1 MKENQITQQTKL
13 LIALKILA
21 CSQARMSPLP
31 PPAPP
36 HLLQFGTTKRNQEN
50 KRTPENQ
57 LTQKN
62 KEKKRKKRKRKWVVS

>member
-1 MKENQITQQTKL
+1 MKENQITQQTKP

-31 PPAPP
+31 PPP

-50 KRTPENQ
+50 KRTRE
-57 LTQKN
+57 LQKT
-62 KEKKRKKRKRKWVVS
+62 S